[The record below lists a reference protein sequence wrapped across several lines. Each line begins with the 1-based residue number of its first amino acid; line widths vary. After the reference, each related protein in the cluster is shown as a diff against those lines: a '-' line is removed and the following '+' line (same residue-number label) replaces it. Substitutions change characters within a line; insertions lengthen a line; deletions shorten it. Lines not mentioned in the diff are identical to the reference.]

1 MQHASSQVSIQFP
14 FHSGEKNVTGHSK
27 LVRVF
32 EVPSVLLL
40 VMVILA
46 FANVISYNS
55 MLILVE

>member
-27 LVRVF
+27 LVHVF
-32 EVPSVLLL
+32 EVPSVLL